1 MTKPRI
7 LIVEDNVEVA
17 EMLNFFFSSH
27 GYEVLVAYDGE
38 TAIRTCRTDLPSLV
52 LLDVGLPDIDGF
64 TVCRQL
70 RQTARARHLPIIFAT
85 KRDRKADKM
94 EGLSLGA
101 DDFIAKP
108 FDLEELFLRVQNAI
122 SRSARNSLTDPR
134 TGLPALEAVRQEA
147 ARTTGSPDRKT
158 ITFRLRNLEPFR
170 DLYGSLAATDVIR
183 ATALLL
189 NAVLN
194 DLDQFDDFLGQ
205 SGDDTFVVICAAD
218 RAEEIVRL
226 AVKRFDERAH
236 QHYSFGKRE
245 GEDIRAHD
253 ANNNEHLL
261 PILKLEP
268 ELSN

>member
-27 GYEVLVAYDGE
+27 GYDVLVAYDGE
-38 TAIRTCRTDLPSLV
+38 TAIRSCRTDLPSLV

-64 TVCRQL
+64 TVCRTL
-70 RQTARARHLPIIFAT
+70 RQTARGRHLPVIFAT

-134 TGLPALEAVRQEA
+134 TGLPALEAVRQEM
-147 ARTTGSPDRKT
+147 ARVANLPNRKT
-158 ITFRLRNLEPFR
+158 ITFHLHHLDHFR
-170 DLYGSLAATDVIR
+170 DLYSSLAVTDVIR

-189 NAVLN
+189 NSVLN
-194 DLDQFDDFLGQ
+194 DLGQADDFLGQ
-205 SGDDTFVVICAAD
+205 SGDDTFVIICAAGQ
-218 RAEEIVRL
+218 ANEIVETV
-226 AVKRFDERAH
+226 VKQFDERAH
-236 QHYSFGKRE
+236 QHYSFGQRE
-245 GEDIRAHD
+245 GEAVRAHD
-253 ANNNEHLL
+253 ANNNERTL
-261 PILKLEP
+261 PILKLDA
-268 ELSN
+268 ELS

>member
-1 MTKPRI
+1 
-7 LIVEDNVEVA
+7 
-17 EMLNFFFSSH
+17 
-27 GYEVLVAYDGE
+27 
-38 TAIRTCRTDLPSLV
+38 
-52 LLDVGLPDIDGF
+52 
-64 TVCRQL
+64 
-70 RQTARARHLPIIFAT
+70 
-85 KRDRKADKM
+85 
-94 EGLSLGA
+94 
-101 DDFIAKP
+101 
-108 FDLEELFLRVQNAI
+108 
-122 SRSARNSLTDPR
+122 
-134 TGLPALEAVRQEA
+134 
-147 ARTTGSPDRKT
+147 
-158 ITFRLRNLEPFR
+158 
-170 DLYGSLAATDVIR
+170 LYGSLAATDVIR

-205 SGDDTFVVICAAD
+205 SGDDAFVVICAAD

>member
-27 GYEVLVAYDGE
+27 GYDVLVAYDGE

-52 LLDVGLPDIDGF
+52 LLDIGLPDIDGF
-64 TVCRQL
+64 TVCRTL
-70 RQTARARHLPIIFAT
+70 RQTARGRHLPVIFAT

-134 TGLPALEAVRQEA
+134 TGLPALEAVRQET
-147 ARTTGSPDRKT
+147 ARSATLPDRTT
-158 ITFRLRNLEPFR
+158 ITFRLRHLESFR
-170 DLYGSLAATDVIR
+170 DLYSSLASTDVIR

-189 NAVLN
+189 NGVLN
-194 DLDQFDDFLGQ
+194 DIGQMDDFLGQ

-218 RAEEIVRL
+218 KAAEIAEV
-226 AVKRFDERAH
+226 AVKQFDDRAH
-236 QHYSFGKRE
+236 QHYSFGQRE
-245 GEDIRAHD
+245 GDTIRARD
-253 ANNNEHLL
+253 VNDNEKVL
-261 PILKLEP
+261 PILKLEA
-268 ELSN
+268 ELS